1 MGMWIHLSGPANT
14 DVMGFRHQFSRR
26 VGGAGVGGAYPT
38 GGWGWGWGG
47 GGGRS
52 RGTSISA
59 LVPIG
64 SADTT
69 MGWASTARKTRG
81 PSMSRFMM
89 TGDELD
95 EKDVGEL
102 G

>member
-38 GGWGWGWGG
+38 GGWGWGWDGG
-47 GGGRS
+47 GGGGGGGS
-52 RGTSISA
+52 RGTIPA

-64 SADTT
+64 SAET
-69 MGWASTARKTRG
+69 MMGCASTARKTRG

-89 TGDELD
+89 TG
-95 EKDVGEL
+95 
-102 G
+102 